1 MVEKQGKIIK
11 KLRIEQGM
19 TQRDLAIKL
28 HKAESTIGMWEQ
40 GRRELDYESLND
52 LANLFNVS
60 VDYLLGRT
68 PLKDN
73 TVDPGIDDFAYAL
86 YGETKDLNDEQKQDI
101 FDMVKKMTDIMKK

>member
-1 MVEKQGKIIK
+1 MVERQGRIIK

-28 HKAESTIGMWEQ
+28 NRAESTIGMWEQ

-68 PLKDN
+68 PFKDN
-73 TVDPGIDDFAYAL
+73 TIDPDIDDFTYRL
-86 YGETKDLNDEQKQDI
+86 YDETKDLTDEQKQNI
-101 FDMVKKMTDIMKK
+101 FDMVKKMTGIMKK